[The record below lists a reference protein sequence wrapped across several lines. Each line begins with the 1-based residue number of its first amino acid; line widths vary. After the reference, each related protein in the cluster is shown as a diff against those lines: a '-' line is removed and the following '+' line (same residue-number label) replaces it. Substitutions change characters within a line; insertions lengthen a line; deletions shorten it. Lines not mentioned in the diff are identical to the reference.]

1 MGRDGEFDF
10 LQIIYILVWIAQK
23 FDTTKGFNL
32 EDFSITTRLS
42 EKEYSKVM
50 FLGLYRKPGFIAAA
64 IFGIYFLVT
73 IVLDHFK
80 IIAYY
85 SETPY
90 LEIFLGLFL
99 LLFPSLIVL
108 ASVRQFRSNPSFQH
122 EMTFTFGEDG
132 YKVQGLNFKGE
143 FQWAHI
149 IKRKEIKDFLILYH
163 NKRAGNFIDKTKL
176 TTGQLQF
183 IKSKVKGK

>member
-1 MGRDGEFDF
+1 M
-10 LQIIYILVWIAQK
+10 
-23 FDTTKGFNL
+23 
-32 EDFSITTRLS
+32 EDFSITTRLT

-50 FLGLYRKPGFIAAA
+50 FLGLYRKPGFIAA
-64 IFGIYFLVT
+64 GILGLYFLVT

-85 SETPY
+85 SDTPS

-108 ASVRQFRSNPSFQH
+108 ASVRQFRSNPSFQN
-122 EMTFTFGEDG
+122 EMTFTFSEDG
-132 YKVQGLNFKGE
+132 YMVQGLNFKAE

-149 IKRKEIKDFLILYH
+149 IKRKEITYFLILYH

-176 TTGQLQF
+176 TTGQLEF